1 MKGTRSVAK
10 LLALVLCTALVPGIP
25 LPAAAATA
33 TLPNVATAGLRIAPV
48 GFSPATR
55 YRMILPLAG
64 PLDVLSVFG
73 AERDD
78 GERVHMGVDLAAPRL
93 MPVLAVKDGVVT
105 RINRSS
111 VSVFLRHDDGWSS
124 WYLHLNNDTSMTD
137 DGLGSGVAPGL
148 EVGDRVVAGQVIGW
162 VGDSGN
168 AETTPPHLHFEIH
181 TPWGEAIDPLSS
193 LRGAAWVDETV
204 PVHFEGAFWDD
215 DDHEVA
221 PTADLLASLALI
233 TGCGPYG
240 LQLCPD
246 AELAGAD
253 VEQLLGAAF
262 GVEVSVGQYVHLAP
276 RPAPKRETF
285 LPDVDLDVALGCG
298 VWQYCQDQIITRG
311 DMAAI
316 LAGVLGLEPTNA
328 DYFDDDEDHYAQASI
343 NALVAGNV
351 LDVCME
357 LGPQPF
363 EPNRPATRAELIDA
377 IAKAL
382 GLIEVNSC
390 RMIA

>member
-33 TLPNVATAGLRIAPV
+33 TLPNVAPAGLRTAPV

-124 WYLHLNNDTSMTD
+124 WYLHLNNDTFMTD

-204 PVHFEGAFWDD
+204 PAHFEGAFWDD

-233 TGCGPYG
+233 TGCG
-240 LQLCPD
+240 
-246 AELAGAD
+246 
-253 VEQLLGAAF
+253 
-262 GVEVSVGQYVHLAP
+262 
-276 RPAPKRETF
+276 
-285 LPDVDLDVALGCG
+285 
-298 VWQYCQDQIITRG
+298 
-311 DMAAI
+311 
-316 LAGVLGLEPTNA
+316 
-328 DYFDDDEDHYAQASI
+328 
-343 NALVAGNV
+343 
-351 LDVCME
+351 
-357 LGPQPF
+357 
-363 EPNRPATRAELIDA
+363 
-377 IAKAL
+377 
-382 GLIEVNSC
+382 
-390 RMIA
+390 